1 MQLPGS
7 QPLPHDAEGAAEHV
21 TPYDRLTWTDTQVES
36 LLASGAQQQELTA
49 YFGEDEYRELA
60 RLARAAQTAQLR
72 PDAGTTVIVPGIMG
86 SQLALARRAPL
97 PHDILWLDPV
107 DIGAGR
113 LAALKVPESRDIMP
127 LGVVLYSYLRLKLYL
142 KIAGLHPVFH
152 HYDWRLGI
160 DELGRQLAQRLQTE
174 TGSPLTVVAHS
185 MGGLVSRA
193 ALARPETRAVTR
205 VVLLGTPN
213 FGSFAA
219 VQALRGTY
227 AVVRKIARLDGV
239 HTAEFLASEVFA
251 TFPSLYQMLPA
262 AGHAGSIDLFDPSAW
277 PRSGPRPR
285 GELLARA
292 RRMGEALAPPDE
304 RFAVIVG
311 FNQETVTAVARR
323 RDDFIYTISRHGDGT
338 VPTAC
343 ARLPGA
349 LTYHAPVSH
358 SELTRSAAIARAIAD
373 LLQTGTT
380 RRLPRRVSARS
391 AAVAHISDR
400 ALRRTHVGKVD
411 WASLEPDQRRLYLQ
425 NLNEPPQLRLRVPA
439 RR

>member
-1 MQLPGS
+1 
-7 QPLPHDAEGAAEHV
+7 
-21 TPYDRLTWTDTQVES
+21 
-36 LLASGAQQQELTA
+36 
-49 YFGEDEYRELA
+49 
-60 RLARAAQTAQLR
+60 
-72 PDAGTTVIVPGIMG
+72 
-86 SQLALARRAPL
+86 
-97 PHDILWLDPV
+97 
-107 DIGAGR
+107 
-113 LAALKVPESRDIMP
+113 
-127 LGVVLYSYLRLKLYL
+127 
-142 KIAGLHPVFH
+142 
-152 HYDWRLGI
+152 
-160 DELGRQLAQRLQTE
+160 
-174 TGSPLTVVAHS
+174 
-185 MGGLVSRA
+185 
-193 ALARPETRAVTR
+193 
-205 VVLLGTPN
+205 
-213 FGSFAA
+213 
-219 VQALRGTY
+219 
-227 AVVRKIARLDGV
+227 
-239 HTAEFLASEVFA
+239 
-251 TFPSLYQMLPA
+251 
-262 AGHAGSIDLFDPSAW
+262 
-277 PRSGPRPR
+277 
-285 GELLARA
+285 
-292 RRMGEALAPPDE
+292 MGEALAPPDE